1 MHTTL
6 WVSFFEM
13 IFCTQGCAYI
23 HKPMK
28 ENAKYFHRLFM
39 KKIDGL
45 LLVTL
50 SG

>member
-1 MHTTL
+1 MHTNL

-13 IFCTQGCAYI
+13 IFCTQGCVYI
-23 HKPMK
+23 HKLMK
-28 ENAKYFHRLFM
+28 EKTKYFHRLFM